1 MRNTNPNKKQNNN
14 KQNNANLKMHE
25 KNQHD
30 VDDLKLSDEVTLNQ
44 QPEEDGEDF

>member
-1 MRNTNPNKKQNNN
+1 MKNTNPNKKENSN

-25 KNQHD
+25 KNQQD
-30 VDDLKLSDEVTLNQ
+30 VDDLKLSDEVTLSK